1 MNIIVHSSLLLI
13 AYWAFCE
20 GQTDYSKID
29 PEKKQYMNYTKEMLN
44 GDTELFL
51 KWGVGGPMHNNT
63 LICWFSNKNGD
74 DDVGYRRTV
83 RFYNKTDL
91 VNHWKT
97 RDTYYYVGADNYTP
111 KVVVSSHISATPDP
125 ETSGVYT
132 LLFAT
137 PFCFVMGIL
146 GDNYNSTCLLWA
158 QRGHNHTIKKHCEE
172 AFNFNCSGVNDT
184 LYHRGRRQCNLT
196 NTDEAPKV
204 SIL

>member
-111 KVVVSSHISATPDP
+111 KVVVSSHN
-125 ETSGVYT
+125 
-132 LLFAT
+132 
-137 PFCFVMGIL
+137 
-146 GDNYNSTCLLWA
+146 NYNSTCLLWA